1 MRILVV
7 EDNSDLGE
15 AIQSRL
21 RRIGHT
27 VEWVC
32 NGADA
37 LRYLQHEEWD
47 GMLLDIMLPDSDGFA
62 IIRQLRQKQLHVP
75 TLVMTARA
83 EIEDKVGMLDL
94 GADDYLVK
102 PFDLREL
109 EARLRALLRRQ
120 GPAQTGSIITLGKL
134 VLDSA
139 ARRVML
145 DGAAVDFGR
154 REFCLLEILIQR
166 RSQVVSKE
174 RLMTQLFNFDEE
186 SSPNAVELLIS
197 RIRRKLGNAVIR
209 IDTIRGTGYSAVLVE
224 PE

>member
-1 MRILVV
+1 
-7 EDNSDLGE
+7 
-15 AIQSRL
+15 
-21 RRIGHT
+21 
-27 VEWVC
+27 
-32 NGADA
+32 
-37 LRYLQHEEWD
+37 
-47 GMLLDIMLPDSDGFA
+47 
-62 IIRQLRQKQLHVP
+62 
-75 TLVMTARA
+75 
-83 EIEDKVGMLDL
+83 MLDL